1 MKLSFLMQLILLLL
15 LVLSI
20 YLVFSNSVTGRT
32 KLIVIIFCI
41 VLGLY
46 LYSKLKLFSNYNEF
60 ISSPES
66 ARQEHIIEG
75 ESLKKGDGQF
85 TISVWIYID
94 DWNYKYGQKKV
105 ILTRSLPSNGTSM
118 ILPSIELDN
127 YKNDLEIKVNTYD
140 TQGGSSSTS
149 STDDTQGGSS
159 STSSSD
165 DTQGG
170 SSSTSSNDL
179 EGLLYTNNIQF
190 GADSNIECVNRTI
203 MLDGVNQNIYCT
215 DVDMQKSGAKIENI
229 NMQKWVNIIT
239 TVNNRS
245 LDTYINGKLMKTK
258 TFNNVIDT
266 TAFNYGNIVITP
278 NGGFGGYVSKVR
290 YYPRYITPNEAWNIY
305 KDGFGDAFAS
315 TLDKY
320 NVSLTFYEDQVEQN
334 KFFLF

>member
-20 YLVFSNSVTGRT
+20 YLVFSNTVTGRT

-94 DWNYKYGQKKV
+94 DWNYKYGEKKV

-140 TQGGSSSTS
+140 TQGSSSSTMS
-149 STDDTQGGSS
+149 S
-159 STSSSD
+159 
-165 DTQGG
+165 
-170 SSSTSSNDL
+170 DL
-179 EGLLYTNNIQF
+179 EGLLYENSIPYDEN
-190 GADSNIECVNRTI
+190 SNIECVNNSI
-203 MLDGVNQNIYCT
+203 MLDSVDQNISCT
-215 DVDMQKSGAKIENI
+215 DVDMQENGAKIENI

-245 LDTYINGKLMKTK
+245 LDIYINGKLIKTK

-320 NVSLTFYEDQVEQN
+320 NVALTFYEDQVEQN

>member
-1 MKLSFLMQLILLLL
+1 MI
-15 LVLSI
+15 
-20 YLVFSNSVTGRT
+20 G
-32 KLIVIIFCI
+32 IINME
-41 VLGLY
+41 
-46 LYSKLKLFSNYNEF
+46 K
-60 ISSPES
+60 
-66 ARQEHIIEG
+66 
-75 ESLKKGDGQF
+75 
-85 TISVWIYID
+85 
-94 DWNYKYGQKKV
+94 KKV

-149 STDDTQGGSS
+149 STDDTQGSS
-159 STSSSD
+159 SSPSLSD
-165 DTQGG
+165 LQSKLDENYI
-170 SSSTSSNDL
+170 SYDENST
-179 EGLLYTNNIQF
+179 
-190 GADSNIECVNRTI
+190 IECVYDSI
-203 MLDGVNQNIYCT
+203 MLDNVDKDIPCT
-215 DVDMQKSGAKIENI
+215 NVDMQESGAKIENI

-245 LDTYINGKLMKTK
+245 LDTYINGKLIKTK